1 MQIPLLT
8 LRRNRGDPVQF
19 AIDGTTQIDKT
30 LRYDVVIIGAGL
42 AGLYTALN
50 IDDCYSCLI
59 LAKESIDISNSW
71 FAQGGIA
78 AAISSDDAP
87 IFHQED
93 TLIAGAGLCD
103 EDAVGVLVAEGPL
116 DINRLVSLRVP
127 FDINEFGD
135 LQITREGGH
144 RKDRIVHAGGDATGR
159 ETVKALAHIVSQRKN
174 IAFSENTCFYDFLMD
189 EKDAVSGIIVKKDD
203 NDFYLIQTRKV
214 VIATG
219 GIGQVYKSTTNPSV
233 ATGDG
238 IAAAMRAGAVIK
250 NIEFIQFH
258 PTGLWSAVP
267 EDREFLISEAVRG
280 EGGLLKN
287 KDGVRF
293 MEGTHELNE
302 LAPRDIVARAVVKE
316 LLASGEDH
324 VFVDIT
330 AKSEEFLKHRFPTIY
345 EECLRRGINIAHD
358 WIPVCPVQHYL
369 MGGIETDIDGHTSIR
384 GLYAAGE
391 AAYTGVHG
399 ANRLASNSM
408 LECIVFGRRAA
419 EDINKALRQNNDTV
433 EAVIP
438 QIPVRKTSDLNY
450 KALRQRIKDLMNDH
464 GYVIRNEKGLSFALG
479 HVDSILKQ
487 LENVHDNS
495 NSYLETLNIATVASA
510 ILTAALARRESIG
523 SHYREDTHV

>member
-1 MQIPLLT
+1 M
-8 LRRNRGDPVQF
+8 QF
-19 AIDGTTQIDKT
+19 AIDGTTRVDNT
-30 LRYDVVIIGAGL
+30 LHYDVVIIGAGL

-50 IDDCYSCLI
+50 IDENHSCLI
-59 LAKESIDISNSW
+59 LAKEKIDISNSW

-78 AAISSDDAP
+78 AAISQDDAP
-87 IFHQED
+87 IFHLED

-103 EDAVGVLVAEGPL
+103 EDAVGVLVAEGPN
-116 DINRLVSLRVP
+116 DINRLFSLKVP
-127 FDINEFGD
+127 FDLNEFGG

-144 RKDRIVHAGGDATGR
+144 RKNRIVHAGGDATGR
-159 ETVKALAHIVSQRKN
+159 ETVKALAHIVARRKN
-174 IAFSENTCFYDFLMD
+174 ITFSENTCFYDFL
-189 EKDAVSGIIVKKDD
+189 KDDAGAVSGIIVKKDD
-203 NDFYLIQTRKV
+203 KEFYLIETRKV

-219 GIGQVYKSTTNPSV
+219 GVGQVYKSTTNPSV

-238 IAAAMRAGAVIK
+238 IAAAMRVGAVIK

-258 PTGLWSAVP
+258 PTGLWSPIP

-302 LAPRDIVARAVVKE
+302 LAPRDIVARAVIKE
-316 LLASGEDH
+316 LQRSGDDH

-330 AKSEEFLKHRFPTIY
+330 SKSEEFLKHRFPTIY

-369 MGGIETDIDGHTSIR
+369 MGGIETDLYARTNIE

-408 LECIVFGRRAA
+408 LECLVFGRRAA
-419 EDINKALRQNNDTV
+419 EDINKALKEMNV
-433 EAVIP
+433 SVKAVIP
-438 QIPVRKTSDLNY
+438 RIPVRKKSELDY
-450 KALRQRIKDLMNDH
+450 KTIRQQIKDLMNDY
-464 GYVIRNEKGLSFALG
+464 GYVTRTGKGLTYALG
-479 HVDSILKQ
+479 HVEGILRQ
-487 LENVHDNS
+487 LEAVYDDS
-495 NSYLETLNIATVASA
+495 TAYLETLNIATVANA
-510 ILTAALARRESIG
+510 ILAAAVKRTVSIG
-523 SHYREDTHV
+523 SHYREDS